1 MARAKAPRGFTLVEV
16 LVAIVL
22 LALLTGLAWRG
33 IDGLLRARTIGADSV
48 ARSSRLQTA
57 LAQWERDL
65 SELQDS
71 QVVPALDF
79 DGRALRFTR
88 RSEDGLQ
95 VVVWW
100 VDEGRWWRWASAPV
114 RTQPPLLAA
123 YRRSQQTSTLA
134 PQALAVLDGVGTW
147 QLAYFRLNAWT
158 NAMSSADLDVSNA
171 TAPKGNPGTPGSP
184 APNAP
189 PTPPTPPNAPNSPNA
204 PTTGEPR
211 ATLPSG
217 IRVRLV
223 FEAGSGVG
231 GPLVH
236 QLLVPGGT

>member
-1 MARAKAPRGFTLVEV
+1 MGRFTRRARGFTLVEV

-22 LALLTGLAWRG
+22 LALMTGLAWRG
-33 IDGLLRARTIGADSV
+33 IDGLLRAREIGADSV

-88 RSEDGLQ
+88 RGDEGLQ

-100 VDEGRWWRWASAPV
+100 VDEGRWWRWASAPA
-114 RTQPPLLAA
+114 RTQPTLLAA
-123 YRRSQQTSTLA
+123 YRRSQQTNTLA
-134 PQALAVLDGVGTW
+134 PQALAVLDGVGNW

-158 NAMSSADLDVSNA
+158 NAMSSADLEVSA
-171 TAPKGNPGTPGSP
+171 GDGPKGSSP
-184 APNAP
+184 SPNANPNPSP
-189 PTPPTPPNAPNSPNA
+189 PGNTPPGA
-204 PTTGEPR
+204 PTTGEAR
-211 ATLPSG
+211 ATLPAG
-217 IRVRLV
+217 IRLRLGFV
-223 FEAGSGVG
+223 PGSGVG
-231 GPLVH
+231 GPLTH